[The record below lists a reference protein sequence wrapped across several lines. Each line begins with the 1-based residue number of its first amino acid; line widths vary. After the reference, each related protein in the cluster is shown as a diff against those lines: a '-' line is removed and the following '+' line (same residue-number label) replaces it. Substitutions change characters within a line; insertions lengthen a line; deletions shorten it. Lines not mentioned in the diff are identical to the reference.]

1 MKQQRLEHLF
11 NMKLSAGFVSIIC
24 VIVYTSF
31 PHGHT
36 LLATHPGF
44 HPWPSLV
51 PHTSFSFGIVQLK
64 VTSCLLEVFQDYLS
78 CSLGNKAHCP
88 LPLIRWLIWYLYVAA
103 V

>member
-36 LLATHPGF
+36 LLDIHLGLELPFLAFTSSTHQF
-44 HPWPSLV
+44 LLWHCSARSEIMPS
-51 PHTSFSFGIVQLK
+51 
-64 VTSCLLEVFQDYLS
+64 
-78 CSLGNKAHCP
+78 
-88 LPLIRWLIWYLYVAA
+88 
-103 V
+103 